1 MSTAEESMAESIFWI
16 AAGLIVYVYAGYP
29 ALAYVLARLRMA
41 PVRMGDYAPDV
52 TVVIA
57 AYNEQ
62 RHIGAT
68 IENKLSQD
76 YPRDKLEIIVV
87 SDGSSD
93 GTDKVVMGYAGESQS
108 VKLLRQT
115 PRAGKTSAL
124 NMAVA
129 QARGEIIVFSDA
141 NSIYRPDSIRQ
152 LVRNFLDP
160 AVGYVTGKMI
170 YGNPDGSSIGDG
182 CTTFMRYENFIRR
195 QESRLGSVV
204 GVDGGID
211 AVRKSLY
218 VRMRPDQLPDFV
230 LPLSVVARGY
240 RAVYEP
246 SAILTEDALR
256 SGTDEYAMRV
266 RVALRALWAMFDV
279 RELFNPLKHG
289 IYAWQ
294 LLSHKALRYTAFLPL
309 VALFVSNAVLL
320 GSAHGVF
327 FEAFFWGQ
335 SALWFLALTGR
346 VFEGRR
352 TQNRV
357 STFAYYFALLNIASA
372 HAVAKFIM
380 RQKKVIWEPRTG

>member
-1 MSTAEESMAESIFWI
+1 MTEIVFWI
-16 AAGLIVYVYAGYP
+16 AAGLIAYIYIGYP
-29 ALAYVLARLRMA
+29 VLAYVLARFRTA
-41 PVRMGDYAPDV
+41 PACTDSYTPDV
-52 TVVIA
+52 TIVIA
-57 AYNEQ
+57 AYNEK

-68 IENKLSQD
+68 IENKLSQH
-76 YPRDKLEIIVV
+76 YPAEKLEIIVV

-93 GTDKVVMGYAGESQS
+93 GTDDVVMRYASGSGQ
-108 VKLLRQT
+108 VRLIRQT

-124 NMAVA
+124 NLAVT
-129 QARGEIIVFSDA
+129 QARGEIVVFSDA
-141 NSIYRPDSIRQ
+141 NSIYRPDSVAQ
-152 LVRNFLDP
+152 LVRNFCDP
-160 AVGYVTGKMI
+160 AVGYVTGKMV
-170 YGNPDGSSIGDG
+170 YGNPDGTSVGDG
-182 CTTFMRYENFIRR
+182 CTAFMRYENFIRR
-195 QESRLGSVV
+195 QESRLGSIV

-211 AVRKSLY
+211 AVRRSLY

-256 SGTDEYAMRV
+256 SGNDEYAMRV
-266 RVALRALWAMFDV
+266 RVALRALWAMLDV

-294 LLSHKALRYTAFLPL
+294 LLSHKALRYTAFVPL
-309 VALFVSNAVLL
+309 VALFVSNAVLIS
-320 GSAHGVF
+320 GAHGVF
-327 FEAFFWGQ
+327 FEEVFGGQ
-335 SALWFLALTGR
+335 VALWFLALTGR

-372 HAVAKFIM
+372 HAFLKFAL